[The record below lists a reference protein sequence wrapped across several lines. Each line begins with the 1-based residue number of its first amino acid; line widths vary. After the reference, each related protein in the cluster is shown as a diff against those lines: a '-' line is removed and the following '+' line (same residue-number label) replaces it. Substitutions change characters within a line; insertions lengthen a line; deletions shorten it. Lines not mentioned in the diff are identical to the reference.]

1 MSNNNQS
8 ELNIVLDLSVPS
20 FVKNMEAQPVA
31 VLPLNIAE
39 TIINQFIDNLSNTL
53 FESIKNQLSISVRE
67 ANTQEE
73 LTAKLVDF
81 IQLREFINNAQE
93 RLNTNKAN
101 STMESV
107 CASSQL

>member
-39 TIINQFIDNLSNTL
+39 TIINQFIDNLSNTS
-53 FESIKNQLSISVRE
+53 FESIKNQLSRSVRE

-93 RLNTNKAN
+93 RLNANKAN

-107 CASSQL
+107 CAPSQL